1 MASKPVQ
8 NSKKCLESVQNPY
21 KNLRFDENP
30 YNSCNAYVT
39 FAQRY
44 VTFRTHISMVELN
57 EDGGSGNNGR
67 RNGRSHLSKTVES
80 ESSPRRFAPLEDG
93 NGEPWEALTA
103 IHAIRVRRTDRG
115 TA

>member
-1 MASKPVQ
+1 MS
-8 NSKKCLESVQNPY
+8 
-21 KNLRFDENP
+21 FDENP

-57 EDGGSGNNGR
+57 EDGG
-67 RNGRSHLSKTVES
+67 
-80 ESSPRRFAPLEDG
+80 LEIM
-93 NGEPWEALTA
+93 GEEMVARTFPKQWNEALTA

>member
-30 YNSCNAYVT
+30 YNLCNAYVT

-57 EDGGSGNNGR
+57 EDGGLEIMGEEMVARTFPKQWNPN
-67 RNGRSHLSKTVES
+67 HLHGDS
-80 ESSPRRFAPLEDG
+80 RC
-93 NGEPWEALTA
+93 
-103 IHAIRVRRTDRG
+103 
-115 TA
+115 